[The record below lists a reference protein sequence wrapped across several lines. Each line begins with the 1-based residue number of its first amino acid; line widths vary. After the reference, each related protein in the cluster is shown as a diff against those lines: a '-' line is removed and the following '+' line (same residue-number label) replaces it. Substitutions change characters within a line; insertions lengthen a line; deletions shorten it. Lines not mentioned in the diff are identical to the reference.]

1 MPESVMIDAVRY
13 AILRVKEPL
22 IIGGMGMNGI
32 RAPARLCA
40 DWKRVFYTDRR
51 HNMDENK
58 FTFDLQRFA
67 DGGDAASDSGSTDAD
82 NGADGE
88 SKPKSDPPENKS
100 DDTQAKIDA
109 AVAAR
114 LAEAKAK
121 WEKEYQKK
129 AAAAQKEKERLSKLS
144 EDERRAAELE
154 NSRKELEAKEAELK
168 KKELRLEMVKV
179 LADRKIPVQFMDYLI
194 AEDNES
200 TLSRITAFEKE
211 FKKAVED
218 GVNERLK
225 GKAPAAGGMR
235 TGENGAGVTN
245 GFFDAIYKNQVKR

>member
-1 MPESVMIDAVRY
+1 M
-13 AILRVKEPL
+13 
-22 IIGGMGMNGI
+22 
-32 RAPARLCA
+32 
-40 DWKRVFYTDRR
+40 
-51 HNMDENK
+51 HNFD
-58 FTFDLQRFA
+58 FDLQCFA
-67 DGGDAASDSGSTDAD
+67 DGDAAAGDAGAAGD
-82 NGADGE
+82 NSAGADGAADDN
-88 SKPKSDPPENKS
+88 KPKADPPQDKPE
-100 DDTQAKIDA
+100 DVQAKIDA
-109 AVAAR
+109 ALAA
-114 LAEAKAK
+114 AKAK

-194 AEDNES
+194 DADSES
-200 TLSRITAFEKE
+200 TLARITTFEKE

-225 GKAPAAGGMR
+225 GKAPASGGTR
-235 TGENGAGVTN
+235 TGDSGAGVSN

>member
-1 MPESVMIDAVRY
+1 M
-13 AILRVKEPL
+13 
-22 IIGGMGMNGI
+22 
-32 RAPARLCA
+32 
-40 DWKRVFYTDRR
+40 
-51 HNMDENK
+51 HNFD
-58 FTFDLQRFA
+58 FDLQCFA
-67 DGGDAASDSGSTDAD
+67 DGDAAAGDAGAAGD
-82 NGADGE
+82 NSAGADGAADDN
-88 SKPKSDPPENKS
+88 KPKADPPQDKPE
-100 DDTQAKIDA
+100 DVQAKIDA
-109 AVAAR
+109 ALAA
-114 LAEAKAK
+114 AKAK

-194 AEDNES
+194 DADSES
-200 TLSRITAFEKE
+200 TLARITTFEKE

-225 GKAPAAGGMR
+225 GKAPASGGTR
-235 TGENGAGVTN
+235 TNTDGAGVSN

>member
-1 MPESVMIDAVRY
+1 
-13 AILRVKEPL
+13 
-22 IIGGMGMNGI
+22 MNGI

-40 DWKRVFYTDRR
+40 NEKQIFLKVRMN
-51 HNMDENK
+51 NMDENK
-58 FTFDLQRFA
+58 FVFDLQRFA
-67 DGGDAASDSGSTDAD
+67 DGGDAGGDGGTGDSV
-82 NGADGE
+82 ADGE
-88 SKPKSDPPENKS
+88 SKPKSDPPENKP
-100 DDTQAKIDA
+100 DDTQTKIDA

-129 AAAAQKEKERLSKLS
+129 AAAEQKEKERLSKLS

-194 AEDNES
+194 DADSES
-200 TLSRITAFEKE
+200 TLVRITTFEKA

-225 GKAPAAGGMR
+225 GKAPAAGGTR
-235 TGENGAGVTN
+235 TGENGTGVTN

>member
-1 MPESVMIDAVRY
+1 
-13 AILRVKEPL
+13 
-22 IIGGMGMNGI
+22 MN
-32 RAPARLCA
+32 
-40 DWKRVFYTDRR
+40 
-51 HNMDENK
+51 NMDENK
-58 FTFDLQRFA
+58 FVFDLQRFA
-67 DGGDAASDSGSTDAD
+67 DGGDAGGDGGTGDSVAD
-82 NGADGE
+82 DE
-88 SKPKSDPPENKS
+88 SKPKSDPPENKP
-100 DDTQAKIDA
+100 DDTQTKIDA

-114 LAEAKAK
+114 LADAKAK

-194 AEDNES
+194 DADSES
-200 TLSRITAFEKE
+200 TLARITTFEKE

-225 GKAPAAGGMR
+225 GKAPAAGGTR
-235 TGENGAGVTN
+235 TGDSGAGVSN